1 MSDLRIVRH
10 FETSVCHWRGRL
22 IGKYA
27 NPEDGSPVQAHFYQG
42 VRRGAACYEP
52 IGHFADAVE
61 AERAIVAHHLQLAG
75 AK

>member
-1 MSDLRIVRH
+1 MSDLRIVHH

-27 NPEDGSPVQAHFYQG
+27 NPDDGSPVQAHAYEG
-42 VRRGAACYEP
+42 IRRGAAQYRA
-52 IGHFADAVE
+52 IGLFPDAAQ
-61 AERAIVAHHLQLAG
+61 AERAIVEHHLQLAG